1 MERGDPETGQR
12 STQLLLVGLS
22 LVDDNK
28 VISRCRDS
36 AGSIVE
42 YSPHSLHAELS
53 CLRLCVVSTD
63 AVCQSRQDLGSWQNL
78 SHDRQRSA
86 DFEGSISQV

>member
-53 CLRLCVVSTD
+53 SQLSQTVCSLNRRLVND
-63 AVCQSRQDLGSWQNL
+63 N
-78 SHDRQRSA
+78 
-86 DFEGSISQV
+86 